1 MNRFKNLF
9 LNLILPGIILSGFIG
24 FIVGIVIFFYKLLW
38 NLLSAGSIKYYEYVS
53 NNHYW
58 LIIPSVLIIIVFA
71 FIQAFVIKRV
81 PESRGG
87 GIPTSEGIV
96 RGSLNCNPILTMIG
110 TIFLSFISLFVGVPL
125 GNEGPSVIVGTT
137 LSSAFAKVLPEK
149 SRAYKKYIMTG
160 GSSTAFAVATGAPI
174 AGILFALEEIHR
186 KFSPVILLVTMSS
199 VICGTIT
206 AHELCNLFNMEFRM
220 FKFFEIESIPLNQS
234 FIFLLVGLIVGLFA
248 VLFSKLTALLKYI
261 LEIRTK
267 KLHVFFKILTAFLA
281 SFVMGLLLI
290 DGIGGGHS
298 VIEKLL
304 FENNYGLYA
313 LMILFAVK
321 FIMISFCNSS
331 GVTGGMFIPI
341 LTIGALIGAILAKL
355 FNMEDYSVL
364 FITASMVAFMG
375 SSIGCP
381 LSAIVFASE
390 ALSGLTNIIPIILTV
405 FTAYAIFKVFGSATL
420 YDIILEAKLKAKY
433 TKRDFVVCDFVFTI
447 QKDSF
452 ACFKAIRD
460 LLLPANA
467 IILSVQRKNKHHFK
481 MDNLG
486 DKVLLEG
493 DIITLRA
500 QTVDIEKT
508 EREIKAFFGEQEEI
522 IQNVIQEKNYI
533 KEEIKE
539 EIKEN

>member
-1 MNRFKNLF
+1 MDRLKNLF

-24 FIVGIVIFFYKLLW
+24 FIVGIVIFFYKYLW
-38 NLLSAGSIKYYEYVS
+38 NLLAVGSITYYGYV
-53 NNHYW
+53 NENLW

-96 RGSLNCNPILTMIG
+96 RGSLNCNPVLTMFG
-110 TIFLSFISLFVGVPL
+110 TIVLSFISLFVGVPL
-125 GNEGPSVIVGTT
+125 GNEGPSVIIGTT
-137 LSSAFAKVLPEK
+137 LSNAFTKLLPEK

-160 GSSTAFAVATGAPI
+160 GASTAFAVATGAPI
-174 AGILFALEEIHR
+174 AGILFSLEEIHR

-206 AHELCNLFNMEFRM
+206 AYELCNLFDIEFRM
-220 FKFFEIESIPLNQS
+220 FGFFQIKSIPLNQS
-234 FIFLLVGLIVGLFA
+234 FIFLAVGLIVGLFA
-248 VLFSKLTALLKYI
+248 VLFSKLTAVLKYV
-261 LEIRTK
+261 LEIGTK
-267 KLHVFFKILTAFLA
+267 KVNVFFKILSAFLL
-281 SFVMGLLLI
+281 SFIMGLALI

-298 VIEKLL
+298 LIEKLL
-304 FENNYGLYA
+304 FENNYALY
-313 LMILFAVK
+313 LLIILFVVK
-321 FIMISFCNSS
+321 FIMVSFCNSS
-331 GVTGGMFIPI
+331 GVTGGMFVPV
-341 LTIGALIGAILAKL
+341 LTIGALIGAILAKI
-355 FNMEDYSVL
+355 FCMEEYTLL

-381 LSAIVFASE
+381 LSAIVFAVE
-390 ALSGLTNIIPIILTV
+390 ALSGLTNIVPIILTV
-405 FTAYAIFKVFGSATL
+405 FSAYAIFKVLGQATL
-420 YDIILEAKLKAKY
+420 YDIILDAKLKAKY
-433 TKRDFVVCDFVFTI
+433 TKRDFAVCDFVFTI

-452 ACFKAIRD
+452 ACFKAVRD

-467 IILSVQRKNKHHFK
+467 IILSIQRKNKHHFK

-500 QTVDIEKT
+500 QTVDIGKT

-522 IQNVIQEKNYI
+522 IQNVIQEKNY
-533 KEEIKE
+533 KEDTE
-539 EIKEN
+539 EN

>member
-1 MNRFKNLF
+1 MNKFKNLF

-24 FIVGIVIFFYKLLW
+24 IIVGIVIFFYKLLW
-38 NLLSAGSIKYYEYVS
+38 NLLSLGSIKYYGYV
-53 NNHYW
+53 NNNLW

-81 PESRGG
+81 KESRGG
-87 GIPTSEGIV
+87 GIPTSEGLV
-96 RGSLNCNPILTMIG
+96 RGSLNCNPLLTMVS

-125 GNEGPSVIVGTT
+125 GNEGPSVLIGTT
-137 LSSAFAKVLPEK
+137 LSSAFSKVLPEK

-174 AGILFALEEIHR
+174 AGILFVLEEIHR

-199 VICGTIT
+199 VICGTLT
-206 AHELCNLFNMEFRM
+206 ANELSSLFNVEFRM
-220 FKFFEIESIPLNQS
+220 FKMFEIEAIPLNKV
-234 FIFLLVGLIVGLFA
+234 FIFLAVGLIVGLIA
-248 VLFSKLTALLKYI
+248 VLFSKLTALLKYV

-267 KLHVFFKILTAFLA
+267 KIHVFFKILTAFLL

-290 DGIGGGHS
+290 DSIGGGHS
-298 VIEKLL
+298 LIENLL
-304 FENNYGLYA
+304 FDNKYELYI
-313 LMILFAVK
+313 LIILFIVK
-321 FIMISFCNSS
+321 FVMISLCNSS

-341 LTIGALIGAILAKL
+341 LTIGALIGSILAKL
-355 FNMEDYSVL
+355 FNMEEYSTL
-364 FITASMVAFMG
+364 FITSSMVAFMG

-381 LSAIVFASE
+381 LSAIVFACE

-405 FTAYAIFKVFGSATL
+405 FTAYAVFKVLGSSTV
-420 YDIILEAKLKAKY
+420 YDIVLEAKLKAKY
-433 TKRDFVVCDFVFTI
+433 KLRDFVVCDFIFTI

-500 QTVDIEKT
+500 QTVNIEKT

-522 IQNVIQEKNYI
+522 IQNIIQEKNYI
-533 KEEIKE
+533 REDL
-539 EIKEN
+539 